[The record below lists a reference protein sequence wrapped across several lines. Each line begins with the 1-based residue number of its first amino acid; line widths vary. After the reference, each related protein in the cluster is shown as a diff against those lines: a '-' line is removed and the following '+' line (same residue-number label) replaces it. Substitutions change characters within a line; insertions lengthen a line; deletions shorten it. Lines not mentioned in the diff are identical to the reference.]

1 MLKSAFSDDYPLAQL
16 SVTLLIVLVCVILFS
31 LLSLPVAYA
40 LFGKDA
46 LNFNVLI
53 DENHLSL
60 LRFYQVTQSIGLF
73 VIPPFILSYI
83 FTGSTSEYLRI
94 RKAPMVKYAGIV
106 IIIMIL
112 AIPVI
117 NLAGYLNSLIKFPQ
131 FMSGVENY
139 LVKAENNAQKE
150 TGIFLSGQKLSDLF
164 FNLFMIA
171 IVPAL
176 GEELLF
182 RGVLQRILVK
192 LTRNVHWGI
201 IIAGFV
207 FSAVHMQFYGLFP
220 RWMLGVLF
228 GYMLAWSKNLWFPI
242 IAHFTNNAIAVLT
255 YYMVNTGRVSEK
267 ASEVGSGKEYLLST
281 IVAMLIMAGFIYLLY
296 ANLKREKGNQA

>member
-1 MLKSAFSDDYPLAQL
+1 
-16 SVTLLIVLVCVILFS
+16 
-31 LLSLPVAYA
+31 
-40 LFGKDA
+40 
-46 LNFNVLI
+46 
-53 DENHLSL
+53 
-60 LRFYQVTQSIGLF
+60 
-73 VIPPFILSYI
+73 
-83 FTGSTSEYLRI
+83 
-94 RKAPMVKYAGIV
+94 
-106 IIIMIL
+106 
-112 AIPVI
+112 
-117 NLAGYLNSLIKFPQ
+117 
-131 FMSGVENY
+131 MSGVENY

-281 IVAMLIMAGFIYLLY
+281 IVAMLIMAGFFYLLY